1 MVDFMKRILKG
12 MADAPN
18 KTAKASVKS
27 ASFIA
32 TYQPKEPDVL
42 KKKEKE

>member
-1 MVDFMKRILKG
+1 MRLRKQLRLLLI
-12 MADAPN
+12 PHH
-18 KTAKASVKS
+18 
-27 ASFIA
+27 SFA

>member
-1 MVDFMKRILKG
+1 MKRILKG
-12 MADAPN
+12 MADAAK
-18 KTAKASVKS
+18 KTAKASVNF
-27 ASFIA
+27 ASFFA